1 MITAAL
7 NDQLKEV
14 AYNAHTIFGLN
25 VPQSCPNVPSE
36 VLNPRGTW
44 ADKTAYDI
52 KAKEL
57 AAAFEENF
65 KKFADY
71 ANEETLSGSPIR

>member
-7 NDQLKEV
+7 KDQLKEV
-14 AYNAHTIFGLN
+14 VYERHPIFGLN

-57 AAAFEENF
+57 AASFEENF
-65 KKFADY
+65 KQFADC
-71 ANEETLSGSPIR
+71 ANEEIHSGAPIG

>member
-7 NDQLKEV
+7 KDQLKEV
-14 AYNAHTIFGLN
+14 AYEQHPIFGLS

-57 AAAFEENF
+57 AASFKENF
-65 KKFADY
+65 KQFADC
-71 ANEETLSGSPIR
+71 ANEEIFSGAPIG